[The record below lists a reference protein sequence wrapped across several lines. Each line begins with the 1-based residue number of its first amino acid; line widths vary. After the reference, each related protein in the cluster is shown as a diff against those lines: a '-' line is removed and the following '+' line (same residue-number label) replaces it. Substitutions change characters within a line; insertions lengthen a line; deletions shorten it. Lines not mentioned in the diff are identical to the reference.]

1 MGRQICETVESRR
14 HPERRV
20 PAGLE
25 GSSDPD
31 ARGANGLRDAA
42 AVRRV
47 GEEGS
52 LPGTARVSDGTERSD
67 EQLVAVRREVL
78 NDAEHAV
85 GNLLQ
90 RMHHAARAAKT
101 GLGVQGERLQSAL
114 DDLEHLLDLL
124 FDYVSPVEVQVRPLE
139 ADRVAESL
147 AAQLRAQGVDSVT
160 RAGAPGL
167 QVLADSRVLSR
178 SFLLLAQAW
187 SGAREGGVPVAIN
200 VVRDGSGDDRVHFLV
215 QESAATLM
223 LQAGL
228 AMAVAGRL
236 IELQGGELH
245 ARPQPACAYAVV
257 LPAVA

>member
-1 MGRQICETVESRR
+1 VSAGLAESIDQGARGVNRLHDATAVRQI
-14 HPERRV
+14 
-20 PAGLE
+20 
-25 GSSDPD
+25 
-31 ARGANGLRDAA
+31 
-42 AVRRV
+42 
-47 GEEGS
+47 EEGS
-52 LPGTARVSDGTERSD
+52 LPGTARVSAGTERSD
-67 EQLVAVRREVL
+67 EELVAVRREVL

-101 GLGVQGERLQSAL
+101 SLGVQGERLQNAL
-114 DDLEHLLDLL
+114 DDLEQLLDLL

-160 RAGAPGL
+160 RAATPGL

-187 SGAREGGVPVAIN
+187 GRPREGGEPVAIDI
-200 VVRDGSGDDRVHFLV
+200 VQEGPGDDRVHFLV
-215 QESAATLM
+215 QENAAAVM

-228 AMAVAGRL
+228 PQLWPVGSSSCRAAGSAAAA
-236 IELQGGELH
+236 Q
-245 ARPQPACAYAVV
+245 CAYAVV